1 MSVVMRRIPLLLA
14 AFMIA
19 GTAGVRAQVP
29 DEYMSRLEERINAGN
44 HMLLGA
50 GVGFVVG
57 AGVTYLLLHSGGS
70 TSLCDRNANQD
81 AIRPAECLGLTI
93 AGGVVGAGIG
103 ALIGRRIRR
112 GGAVSRQRVGV
123 TSVSGDGQVW
133 GTAANGTGAYGEGQ
147 AGAGRVVPELRA
159 E

>member
-1 MSVVMRRIPLLLA
+1 MSVVMRRTALLLA

-29 DEYMSRLEERINAGN
+29 DEYMLRLEERINAGN
-44 HMLLGA
+44 HMLVGA
-50 GVGFVVG
+50 GIGFVVG

-93 AGGVVGAGIG
+93 AGGAVGAGIG

-112 GGAVSRQRVGV
+112 GGAVSRQGVGAG
-123 TSVSGDGQVW
+123 SVIGRGQVWSTAANAAGTRGDGQPGVR
-133 GTAANGTGAYGEGQ
+133 
-147 AGAGRVVPELRA
+147 RVVPELRA